1 VNEYTFLYIGLTHET
16 KHREYDI
23 SRVFLML
30 GMGVINKPGKIKE
43 KLGITVSYN
52 YVGIEVC
59 ASITTGDPAMNGGAL
74 KLANMKGDEP
84 LSTEKR

>member
-1 VNEYTFLYIGLTHET
+1 
-16 KHREYDI
+16 
-23 SRVFLML
+23 ML

-59 ASITTGDPAMNGGAL
+59 ASITTGNPTMNGGAL

-84 LSTEKR
+84 LSTKKR